1 MTLTSYSGLAN
12 FWMVCVSGVLL
23 KHRLCDTNLILLFGK
38 LLDGVGFWTLLKRGL
53 CDTNLILRFGKL
65 LDGVCV
71 SGVLLKR
78 GLCDTNLILRFGKLL
93 DGVCFWGTTKTRT
106 L

>member
-12 FWMVCVSGVLL
+12 FWMVCVSGVVL
-23 KHRLCDTNLILLFGK
+23 KH
-38 LLDGVGFWTLLKRGL
+38 GL

-106 L
+106 P